1 MEQVQFLLSSS
12 PETQNLNLEFSEI
25 SDLAPFIPYLSQF
38 PHLSSLSLFG
48 NHLPSLPPS
57 ISNLKSLKALDVSNN
72 EFTSLEDIAKP
83 LQSLSSL
90 ESLSITFTSNINLE
104 SITALLPRLKSLND
118 SPLSPSPDFSIK
130 QEDLERVA
138 LAYDEIRA
146 IWRVFDESA
155 DKALAGF
162 FDESIKVIMG
172 GLSDVAKSR
181 CPPALLNAHMLKA
194 KFELNAMCLDK
205 LVGYSQAK
213 TPETCQ
219 LFESVLTEI
228 HSAHKATVEM
238 LMRTIEMNL
247 RAQQEVEQA
256 KSQKAVSPKGLLKFQ
271 EMIAERNEMI
281 ETANREKEELL
292 EEISSLQEEN
302 KKYLDTII
310 KRTKSSADSVTQK
323 PSQAGQA
330 TQQLAKQELKDLM
343 SLIYSSKV
351 KQDLSRGDSGS
362 KETITQHM
370 FSCLA
375 EKFKSRA
382 RSIQKASEIVN
393 SIKKHL
399 DDVDVL
405 LFAKILKQDCDENYR
420 FLHDQVRE
428 TITEMVKEH
437 TKTEEIKSKNWMEI
451 VRFVYD
457 SHDADEMLRS
467 IPLSKR
473 SKPAMNSVEFI
484 NYILHF
490 QLKSH
495 EKYISRF
502 NALFKAVDKD
512 FDGIVSEEEFLRLC
526 LSFDLDIKSED
537 VNRFLD
543 IVDPANS
550 GKIMYSDCVAVF
562 STELVPG
569 RANPILQELT

>member
-1 MEQVQFLLSSS
+1 M
-12 PETQNLNLEFSEI
+12 
-25 SDLAPFIPYLSQF
+25 
-38 PHLSSLSLFG
+38 
-48 NHLPSLPPS
+48 
-57 ISNLKSLKALDVSNN
+57 
-72 EFTSLEDIAKP
+72 
-83 LQSLSSL
+83 
-90 ESLSITFTSNINLE
+90 
-104 SITALLPRLKSLND
+104 
-118 SPLSPSPDFSIK
+118 
-130 QEDLERVA
+130 
-138 LAYDEIRA
+138 AYDEIRA

-172 GLSDVAKSR
+172 ELSDVAKSR

-194 KFELNAMCLDK
+194 KFELNSMCLDK
-205 LVGYSQAK
+205 LVGYAKAK

-219 LFESVLTEI
+219 IFESVLNEI
-228 HSAHKATVEM
+228 HAAHKATVDM

-247 RAQQEVEQA
+247 RGQLEVEKA
-256 KSQKAVSPKGLLKFQ
+256 KNAKGLSPKEIGKFQ
-271 EMIAERNEMI
+271 EMINEKNEII
-281 ETANREKEELL
+281 ENVNREKEELL

-302 KKYLDTII
+302 KKYLETII
-310 KRTKSSADSVTQK
+310 KRTKNSADSITQK
-323 PSQAGQA
+323 PNQLPQA
-330 TQQLAKQELKDLM
+330 TQQLPKQELKE
-343 SLIYSSKV
+343 LISFIYTSKS
-351 KQDLSRGDSGS
+351 KQDLSLGDSGS

-370 FSCLA
+370 FNCLA

-382 RSIQKASEIVN
+382 RSIQKVSEIVN
-393 SIKKHL
+393 SIKKYL

-428 TITEMVKEH
+428 TINEMVKEH
-437 TKTEEIKSKNWMEI
+437 SKTEEIKSKNWMEI

-473 SKPAMNSVEFI
+473 SKPAMNSTEFI

-490 QLKSH
+490 QLRSH

-502 NALFKAVDKD
+502 NALFKSVDRD
-512 FDGIVSEEEFLRLC
+512 LDGVISEEEFFKLC

-543 IVDPANS
+543 IVDPVNS